1 MSSNEYEFNDDYD
14 DGMDQY
20 DINPSTA
27 RARGGGTN
35 RPFHSGKGTRAREAV
50 AVKQGG
56 GAGQKDASKE
66 SSKKSSKKSS
76 K

>member
-1 MSSNEYEFNDDYD
+1 MNSNEYEFNDDYD

-20 DINPSTA
+20 DINPSIA

-50 AVKQGG
+50 AVKLGG
-56 GAGQKDASKE
+56 EARQKNFLKE

>member
-1 MSSNEYEFNDDYD
+1 MNSYENEFDDDYD

>member
-1 MSSNEYEFNDDYD
+1 MNSYENEFNDDYD

-35 RPFHSGKGTRAREAV
+35 RPFHSGKGTRARETV

-56 GAGQKDASKE
+56 GQKEAVKE
-66 SSKKSSKKSS
+66 SSKKSSQKSS

>member
-1 MSSNEYEFNDDYD
+1 MSSNEYELDDDYD

-20 DINPSTA
+20 DINPSIA

-35 RPFHSGKGTRAREAV
+35 RPFHSGKGTRAREAIV
-50 AVKQGG
+50 VKQGVV
-56 GAGQKDASKE
+56 GQKDSKE

>member
-1 MSSNEYEFNDDYD
+1 MNSYENEFNDDYD
-14 DGMDQY
+14 DVMDQY